1 VHECKPK
8 FTTDDPMGETMRW
21 FWNNIRTA
29 RVIGSLLGAILAW
42 PARADCQYPPTF
54 ARGISLASAEF
65 QPDRIPGIYGRDYV
79 YPAAESLGYYKSRG
93 FDLIRLPFLWERLQ
107 PALFSELNDAEL
119 GRIKQVVAAARD
131 RCMRL
136 ILSPHNFGRYSL
148 QGKPTLIGSAEV
160 PDAAFADFWKR
171 TASAFAAEPAI
182 YAFSLMNEPHDMNG
196 AWSHTAQVGLDAIRS
211 VAPRRLVL
219 VPGDHWTGAWSW
231 KRFNNA
237 FSVHDASDMVI
248 YEAHQYFDSDH
259 SGVYRQSYEQ
269 SAAYPDIGSDLVRP
283 FAQWLGEH
291 NARGILAEFGVPNDD
306 PRWLEV
312 MNHLLPWLDQ
322 ERIPWIYWAG
332 GPRWGNYPLS
342 AEPRGGV
349 EAPVMRILTKYS
361 SLYGKR
367 QPGTREPDAH

>member
-1 VHECKPK
+1 V
-8 FTTDDPMGETMRW
+8 
-21 FWNNIRTA
+21 
-29 RVIGSLLGAILAW
+29 
-42 PARADCQYPPTF
+42 RADCQYPATF

-65 QPDRIPGIYGRDYV
+65 QANRIPGTYGRDYV
-79 YPAAESLGYYKSRG
+79 YPPVQSLDYYKSRG

-107 PALFSELNDAEL
+107 PALSGDLDQAEL
-119 GRIKQVVAAARD
+119 GRIRQVVAAARD

-171 TASAFAAEPAI
+171 TASAFAGEPAV
-182 YAFSLMNEPHDMNG
+182 YAFSLMNEPHDTNG
-196 AWSHTAQVGLDAIRS
+196 VWGRTAQVGLDAIRS
-211 VAPRRLVL
+211 IEPRRLVL

-269 SAAYPDIGSDLVRP
+269 SAAYPDIGANLVRP

-291 NARGILAEFGVPNDD
+291 SARGILAEFGAPNDD

-312 MNHLLPWLDQ
+312 IDHLLPWLDH

-342 AEPRGGV
+342 AEPRGSV
-349 EAPVMRILTKYS
+349 DAPVMQILTKYS
-361 SLYGKR
+361 SLDGRR